1 MRVACLQ
8 MRSTTD
14 LAENLATLEQ
24 MTGEAAAQG
33 ATYIQSPEM
42 TSLIEKNPKQLLA
55 NIEADEGQNQVVA
68 LAQNLAKRHS
78 IWLHIGSIAVSTDGE
93 KAANRGLLFSP
104 DGTRVASYDKIHM
117 FDVDLPNNESWRES
131 ALYQAGG
138 KAVVAKCDD
147 FTLGMSICYDLRFPH
162 LYRALSQA
170 GANVLSCP
178 AACTKQTGEA
188 HWHTLLRARAIENGA
203 FMIAAAQG
211 GSHEDGR
218 VTYGHSMVIN
228 PWGKIIAELD
238 HDNPALLVCDID
250 LSEVGQARTR
260 IPALSNNQQFAITDG
275 QQEQKL

>member
-8 MRSTTD
+8 MRSTTNV
-14 LAENLATLEQ
+14 AENLAALEQ

-42 TSLIEKNPKQLLA
+42 TSLIDKNPKRLLA
-55 NIEADEGQNQVVA
+55 NIEADEGQNQIVA
-68 LAQNLAKRHS
+68 LAQNLAKRHK
-78 IWLHIGSIAVSTDGE
+78 IWLHIGSIAVRTEGQ

-104 DGTRVASYDKIHM
+104 NGTRIANYDKIHM

-131 ALYQAGG
+131 VLYQAGNE
-138 KAVVAKCDD
+138 AVIANCDG
-147 FTLGMSICYDLRFPH
+147 FNLGMSICYDLRFPH

-170 GANVLSCP
+170 GAGILSCP
-178 AACTKQTGEA
+178 AAFTKQTGEA

-211 GSHEDGR
+211 GKHEDGR
-218 VTYGHSMVIN
+218 TTYGHSMVIN
-228 PWGKIIAELD
+228 PWGKIIAELK
-238 HDNPALLVCDID
+238 HNNPAILVCDID
-250 LSEVGQARTR
+250 LSEIDQTRTR
-260 IPALSNNQQFAITDG
+260 IPALSNNQEFAITDG

>member
-24 MTGEAAAQG
+24 MTGEAAAKG

-42 TSLIEKNPKQLLA
+42 TSLIEKNPKRLLE
-55 NIEADEGQNQVVA
+55 NIEADNDQNQVIA
-68 LAQNLAKRHS
+68 LAQNLAKRHN
-78 IWLHIGSIAVSTDGE
+78 IWLHIGSIAVRSDAK

-131 ALYQAGG
+131 ALYQAGNE
-138 KAVVAKCDD
+138 AVTVSCEG
-147 FTLGMSICYDLRFPH
+147 FNLGMSICYDLRFPH

-170 GANVLSCP
+170 GANILSCP
-178 AACTKQTGEA
+178 AAFTKQTGEA

-203 FMIAAAQG
+203 FLIAAAQG
-211 GSHEDGR
+211 GTHEDGR
-218 VTYGHSMVIN
+218 ITYGHSMVIN

-238 HDNPALLVCDID
+238 HNNPAFLVCDID
-250 LSEVGQARTR
+250 LSAVDQARAR
-260 IPALSNNQQFAITDG
+260 IPALSNNQQFAIIDG
-275 QQEQKL
+275 QQEQKI